1 MYQSDSKN
9 KAFVLY
15 NNSFIATYLACNER
29 MFLLKEGLQP
39 VSHPRGTHFTSP
51 GSMPNSSLKHLE
63 KYEGVEKPT
72 S

>member
-29 MFLLKEGLQP
+29 MFLLEEGLQP

-51 GSMPNSSLKHLE
+51 GRMPNSSAKHFE
-63 KYEGVEKPT
+63 KYEGVEKPI

>member
-39 VSHPRGTHFTSP
+39 VSHPP
-51 GSMPNSSLKHLE
+51 GNSFYLAGQYAELLLE
-63 KYEGVEKPT
+63 AF
-72 S
+72 